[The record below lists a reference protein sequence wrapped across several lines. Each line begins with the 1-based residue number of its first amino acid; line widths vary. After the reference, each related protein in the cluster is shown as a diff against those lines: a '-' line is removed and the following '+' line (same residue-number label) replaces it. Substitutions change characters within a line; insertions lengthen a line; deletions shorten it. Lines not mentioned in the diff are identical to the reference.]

1 MADIDLS
8 NPESR
13 NKYLKENLGNLMQG
27 IDANYGQVLMD
38 ELMRRMEVTV
48 SEFNEEVKAMLG
60 QLQGVKPTPK
70 ENILNT
76 APQRPAPQA
85 PAAQPAAAPPPPPQ
99 AAAPAPPPVTPE
111 PPATDLKPTPAMDEP
126 VVEPDLPKFDETLD
140 APDPF
145 QADAGDSDNIKEVE
159 IEVDLP
165 EDQLSD
171 FEKKLRSL
179 TQ

>member
-85 PAAQPAAAPPPPPQ
+85 PAAQPAETRHQLQRTKAGRMLLVLLCSTAAQ
-99 AAAPAPPPVTPE
+99 G
-111 PPATDLKPTPAMDEP
+111 K
-126 VVEPDLPKFDETLD
+126 
-140 APDPF
+140 
-145 QADAGDSDNIKEVE
+145 G
-159 IEVDLP
+159 
-165 EDQLSD
+165 
-171 FEKKLRSL
+171 
-179 TQ
+179 

>member
-1 MADIDLS
+1 
-8 NPESR
+8 
-13 NKYLKENLGNLMQG
+13 MQG

-70 ENILNT
+70 DNILN
-76 APQRPAPQA
+76 AAAQRPTPQT
-85 PAAQPAAAPPPPPQ
+85 PPAQPAAAPPSPPKAATPPP
-99 AAAPAPPPVTPE
+99 PTPE
-111 PPATDLKPTPAMDEP
+111 PPATDLKPPPTVEESI
-126 VVEPDLPKFDETLD
+126 VEPELPKFDESMDT
-140 APDPF
+140 PDPF
-145 QADAGDSDNIKEVE
+145 QADPGETENVKEVE